1 MAHHCSAEAAT
12 CSPPSSD
19 TGSSFSSPSVVIAAT
34 LVAVAPLLLLLI
46 PYFGTGIGWILRT
59 KTDGTRKHL
68 VNLMNEQHKRYLQQR
83 IGSDSPSTTSDSLDE
98 NGELKA
104 SADWDGVV
112 GFFHP
117 FWYDSPSK

>member
-1 MAHHCSAEAAT
+1 MADHCSAEAAT
-12 CSPPSSD
+12 CSQPP
-19 TGSSFSSPSVVIAAT
+19 GSSFNSPSVVIAAT
-34 LVAVAPLLLLLI
+34 LMAVAPLLLLLI
-46 PYFGTGIGWILRT
+46 PYFGAGIGWILRT

-68 VNLMNEQHKRYLQQR
+68 VNLMNEEHKKYLQQR
-83 IGSDSPSTTSDSLDE
+83 KGSDSPSTTSDSLDE

-104 SADWDGVV
+104 STDWDGVV